1 VSDAGREASD
11 ERRELE
17 SEFELALI
25 DVLEQDYD
33 LGVRLPDDA
42 WNRRRSD
49 VATLRFKYRWEDG
62 EPRAKVVVS
71 IEGKRNS
78 SNVMLLDASSTEA
91 IERCAENCE
100 ALALNVFAWLEEC
113 REKVVVTRERK
124 RGRRRR
130 WDD

>member
-1 VSDAGREASD
+1 VSDAERKAGD
-11 ERRELE
+11 EQRELE

-33 LGVRLPDDA
+33 LAVRLPDDN

-49 VATLRFKYRWEDG
+49 VATLRFKYRWDDG

-78 SNVMLLDASSTEA
+78 SNVMFVDFESTET
-91 IERCAENCE
+91 IERGAEDCE

-113 REKVVVTRERK
+113 REKTVATRERK
-124 RGRRRR
+124 RGTSRR

>member
-1 VSDAGREASD
+1 MDG
-11 ERRELE
+11 RRELE

-49 VATLRFKYRWEDG
+49 VATLRFKYHWDKA

-71 IEGKRNS
+71 VEGKRDS
-78 SNVMLLDASSTEA
+78 SNVMFVDFGSTEA
-91 IERCAENCE
+91 IERCAEDCE

-113 REKVVVTRERK
+113 REKTVVARETK
-124 RGRRRR
+124 RGQRRR

>member
-1 VSDAGREASD
+1 MSNAGKVASD
-11 ERRELE
+11 DRRELE

-49 VATLRFKYRWEDG
+49 VATLRFKFRWDDG
-62 EPRAKVVVS
+62 EARAKVVVS

-78 SNVMLLDASSTEA
+78 SNVMFVDFGSSEA
-91 IERCAENCE
+91 IERAAEDCE

-113 REKVVVTRERK
+113 REKTVVTRQRK
-124 RGRRRR
+124 RSERRR

>member
-1 VSDAGREASD
+1 VSEPRSEALS

-33 LGVRLPDDA
+33 LAVRLPDDA

-49 VATLRFKYRWEDG
+49 VATLRFKFRWDEA
-62 EPRAKVVVS
+62 EPRAKVIVS

-78 SNVMLLDASSTEA
+78 SNVMFVDFASAEA
-91 IERCAENCE
+91 IERSAEECE

-113 REKVVVTRERK
+113 REQAALAREHR
-124 RGRRRR
+124 RGKRRR